1 MTVPVADIG
10 TLPEAYELV
19 RQTFGKIIKL
29 TLGLDFPV
37 VLAEKDTSIPTE
49 PYASIKLIT
58 STGEGNAFKGNTPIH
73 TKISSAT
80 GDEIN
85 VFSNIVQ
92 VVVKFFKGD
101 ALLNANL
108 VTQNLNTSTFHYN
121 IFKSNGQIGLRGYT
135 NPRENNVPIDQQGWE
150 SGALMTFTVDV
161 LSKQVILEGLGVI
174 EYVTGFAADG
184 HGIKVHKT
192 ADKDVNESVTQDIE
206 ASGVQEIIDNSNGLY
221 LTVNDTFSPTPT
233 LDPDG
238 ETTSWWNEWSG

>member
-1 MTVPVADIG
+1 MTVPVSEIG

-19 RQTFGKIIKL
+19 RQIFGKIIKS
-29 TLGLDFPV
+29 TLGMNFPV
-37 VLAEKDTSIPTE
+37 VLAEKDTSVPTE

-58 STGEGNAFKGNTPIH
+58 SNGEGNAFKGNTPIH
-73 TKISSAT
+73 TEINAVT
-80 GDEIN
+80 GDETN

-121 IFKSNGQIGLRGYT
+121 MFKADSRIGLRGYT
-135 NPRENNVPIDQQGWE
+135 EPRENNVPIDQQGWE

-174 EYVTGFAADG
+174 ETVTGFVADD
-184 HGIKVHKT
+184 HGIVVYKDDDKT
-192 ADKDVNESVTQDIE
+192 TEDSIKQDID
-206 ASGVQEIIDNSNGLY
+206 VTI
-221 LTVNDTFSPTPT
+221 T
-233 LDPDG
+233 
-238 ETTSWWNEWSG
+238 